1 MKYCLRYIACILL
14 FLFSVVLISAC
25 SPATLT
31 PVTTI
36 PDLEIS
42 STEAPPLDQ
51 TPEKDEIPGYIK
63 TTLEINRNGRA
74 YSVVLGYD
82 IGDGYLHITP
92 EPDYDLD
99 SLYGK
104 NLNRLSASLNWVGD
118 VEQDGEKEYLLEA
131 YSPGARGRILL
142 LAVDYDI
149 THDEY
154 RIFDEKGF
162 DIASSG
168 HWDDIENDG
177 IPEYLAKNASY
188 PYSFDGPM
196 LVAFSPLYILR
207 YDGKQFVEVTES
219 YPDLLVEDA
228 DHWQEAIENDAWGQG
243 QFASIY
249 AAYLRDMFLLGEQDE
264 GLQYYT
270 EQCNARLYPNSN
282 DPLRNCDALLDRIK
296 KAINE
301 KW

>member
-1 MKYCLRYIACILL
+1 MKFFIRHSASILL
-14 FLFSVVLISAC
+14 LLFSLVVVSAC

-31 PVTTI
+31 PATAK
-36 PDLEIS
+36 PDLEIT
-42 STEAPPLDQ
+42 STITPPLDL

-74 YSVVLGYD
+74 YSVVLGYS
-82 IGDGYLHITP
+82 IGDAYLHITP
-92 EPDYDLD
+92 APDYDLD

-104 NLNRLSASLNWVGD
+104 NLNRRSAFLYWMGD
-118 VEQDGEKEYLLEA
+118 VDQDGEKEYLLEA
-131 YSPGARGRILL
+131 YSPGARGLMIL
-142 LAVDYDI
+142 LAVDYDAKL
-149 THDEY
+149 DEY
-154 RIFDEKGF
+154 RIFDEMGF

-168 HWDDIENDG
+168 DWDDIEKDG

-219 YPDLLVEDA
+219 YPDLLVEVV

-249 AAYLRDMFLLGEQDE
+249 AAYLRDMFLLGEQEE